1 MLKSTQRSRT
11 KKTHV
16 TSLMA
21 AQHEHN
27 IHHILA
33 AIVSISRNGTSLG
46 KGTSPAC
53 LNYQSGGINADKPRN
68 RKVFKEEFKR
78 RRLCETE

>member
-1 MLKSTQRSRT
+1 MLKSTQECRT

-21 AQHEHN
+21 AQHERN
-27 IHHILA
+27 IHHTLA
-33 AIVSISRNGTSLG
+33 VITGISRNGTSLG

-53 LNYQSGGINADKPRN
+53 LVYQSGGINSDELRN
-68 RKVFKEEFKR
+68 RRVKKKKKKR
-78 RRLCETE
+78 WLSEAQ